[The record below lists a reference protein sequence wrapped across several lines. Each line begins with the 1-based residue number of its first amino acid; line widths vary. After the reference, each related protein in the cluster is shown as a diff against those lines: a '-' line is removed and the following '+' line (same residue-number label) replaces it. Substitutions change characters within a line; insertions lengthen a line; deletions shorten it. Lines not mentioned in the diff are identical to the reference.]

1 MEKADI
7 YRQVLDGKII
17 LNTAKEY
24 ISLGA
29 QNIYEEI
36 VVFPLQIFNMLCMYL
51 KNEISAE
58 KLSEWASFLI
68 MSDVYVCSDWK
79 DQEKPEKYERM
90 WYVLQQLSSPE
101 LDGEI
106 TQKGVRQHLQT
117 LHEIV
122 S

>member
-1 MEKADI
+1 M
-7 YRQVLDGKII
+7 
-17 LNTAKEY
+17 AKLY
-24 ISLGA
+24 STLLK
-29 QNIYEEI
+29 NIFAKEI
-36 VVFPLQIFNMLCMYL
+36 VVFPLQIVNMLCMYL

-68 MSDVYVCSDWK
+68 TSDVYVCPDWK
-79 DQEKPEKYERM
+79 DQEKSEKYERM